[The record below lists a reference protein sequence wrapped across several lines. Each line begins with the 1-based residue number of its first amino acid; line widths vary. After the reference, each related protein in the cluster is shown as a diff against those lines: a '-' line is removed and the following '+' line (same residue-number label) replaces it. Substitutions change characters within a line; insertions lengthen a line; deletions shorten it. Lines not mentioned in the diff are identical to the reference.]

1 MSRINP
7 GVMNELRAQAH
18 DTLMDIR
25 EDIRNNR
32 HWMVFP
38 FNVYSSY
45 IPDTE
50 TGWKPNNAK
59 PSDYGS
65 YTRIFDNM
73 ESTIAQWQGS
83 LKIVQNIKVKKL
95 IY

>member
-1 MSRINP
+1 MTISP
-7 GVMNELRAQAH
+7 AAMAYLKTRAGTTAI
-18 DTLMDIR
+18 DIR
-25 EDIRNNR
+25 ESIKEHR
-32 HWMVFP
+32 HWIVFP

-65 YTRIFDNM
+65 YSRIFDNM
-73 ESTIAQWQGS
+73 ESTIAQWQNS
-83 LKIVQNIKVKKL
+83 LKIVQKYKVE
-95 IY
+95 

>member
-1 MSRINP
+1 MPYKVEQKLRRINKW
-7 GVMNELRAQAH
+7 VELIRSYRRIKKTSH
-18 DTLMDIR
+18 DTLIDIR
-25 EDIRNNR
+25 ENIKDNR

-65 YTRIFDNM
+65 YSRIFDNM
-73 ESTIAQWQGS
+73 ESTIAQWQ
-83 LKIVQNIKVKKL
+83 IV
-95 IY
+95 

>member
-1 MSRINP
+1 
-7 GVMNELRAQAH
+7 MNG
-18 DTLMDIR
+18 
-25 EDIRNNR
+25 N
-32 HWMVFP
+32 F

-65 YTRIFDNM
+65 YTRIFDIIL
-73 ESTIAQWQGS
+73 ESTIAHIWQGS
-83 LKIVQNIKVKKL
+83 LKIVQNIKVR
-95 IY
+95 INYS

>member
-7 GVMNELRAQAH
+7 GVIEELRRQAH
-18 DTLMDIR
+18 DTLIDIR
-25 EDIRNNR
+25 ENIKDNR

-50 TGWKPNNAK
+50 N
-59 PSDYGS
+59 
-65 YTRIFDNM
+65 RL
-73 ESTIAQWQGS
+73 
-83 LKIVQNIKVKKL
+83 LKT
-95 IY
+95 

>member
-7 GVMNELRAQAH
+7 SVMEELRRQAH
-18 DTLMDIR
+18 DTLIDIR
-25 EDIRNNR
+25 ENIRDNR

-50 TGWKPNNAK
+50 TGLKPNNAN

-65 YTRIFDNM
+65 FIHEYLIIWKVLLHND
-73 ESTIAQWQGS
+73 
-83 LKIVQNIKVKKL
+83 KIV
-95 IY
+95 